1 MDRSPNLRVPLE
13 PVPEKSNKLPNSHKR
28 ESLSN
33 SNSHIPDVHSG
44 IVEVLRATLNVTEE
58 RPISLQSKEQESSD
72 KISSCLKVGSLMRQE
87 GKGTKSI
94 GVGQKRKV
102 RPYGS
107 SVDEAHQTKMPTN
120 IDLGP
125 TEESNDPKPSQED
138 LQAHKSSF
146 LDQSR
151 RLEKVRPLGGSQPT
165 GDLCKEENTLENQ
178 VLPSYSS
185 PKIRLKKRARG
196 LSQVTISDFLN
207 EGTLEDSLV
216 GAPPE
221 TATLLEEISRE
232 NHPLSCCSEI
242 GVDPELDEFMES
254 YCEILHRYKEEL
266 SKPFNEATTFLCS
279 IESQLSNLC
288 KGTLARTHDHR
299 SVCHIC
305 VYTLLIT
312 DNDQG
317 IAGGTS
323 EEELSNCGDQVEAAE
338 SEETSGAGGRAIDQE
353 LKDMLL
359 QKYSGYLS
367 SLRKE
372 FLKKRKKGKLPK
384 DARTALLDWWNTHY
398 RWPYPTEEEKA
409 KLSEMTGLDQK
420 QINNWF
426 INQRKRHWKPTEEM
440 RFALMEGQ

>member
-1 MDRSPNLRVPLE
+1 MEEFYRVDPGISYSNDDVGVDFDNITTTATASCAIFHRHDGHGHDRDHL
-13 PVPEKSNKLPNSHKR
+13 LPFDQSEAMGTEMSDLIKAQIANHPR
-28 ESLSN
+28 Y
-33 SNSHIPDVHSG
+33 PDVVAAY
-44 IVEVLRATLNVTEE
+44 IE
-58 RPISLQSKEQESSD
+58 
-72 KISSCLKVGSLMRQE
+72 C
-87 GKGTKSI
+87 
-94 GVGQKRKV
+94 QK
-102 RPYGS
+102 
-107 SVDEAHQTKMPTN
+107 
-120 IDLGP
+120 
-125 TEESNDPKPSQED
+125 
-138 LQAHKSSF
+138 
-146 LDQSR
+146 
-151 RLEKVRPLGGSQPT
+151 
-165 GDLCKEENTLENQ
+165 
-178 VLPSYSS
+178 
-185 PKIRLKKRARG
+185 
-196 LSQVTISDFLN
+196 
-207 EGTLEDSLV
+207 V

-299 SVCHIC
+299 S
-305 VYTLLIT
+305 
-312 DNDQG
+312 
-317 IAGGTS
+317 GGTS